1 MRETRI
7 RQLEQ
12 TNREQRETIERLQ
25 KMNLETK
32 MSLYQEFVALSM
44 MTESNDPYKV
54 MHMQDK
60 INKTITELWG
70 DLKEELFVEN
80 DEKIIELPHN
90 RQTVR

>member
-32 MSLYQEFVALSM
+32 MSFYEEFVALSM
-44 MTESNDPYKV
+44 LAESNDPYKV
-54 MHMQDK
+54 INMQKRID
-60 INKTITELWG
+60 KTIKELWG
-70 DLKEELFVEN
+70 DLKEELFIPN
-80 DEKIIELPHN
+80 DEKIIELP
-90 RQTVR
+90 RPTSIR